1 MLGYSCA
8 CAIAKEYSLS
18 EHKHI
23 LIVCGPGNNGFPL
36 QCALI
41 FSGDGLVA
49 ARHLSHFGYC
59 PTVYYPK
66 KSSGTL
72 FSNLLKQ
79 NESMDIPLADHC
91 PTLYFLSCILIIR
104 EELKENYDLVVD
116 AIFGFSFHGSP
127 RPPFDSIISI
137 INECGKPVVSVDIPS
152 GWDVN
157 EGDIH
162 ECAVHHPDMLISLT
176 APKLGSQKFSGRFH
190 YLGGR
195 FLPPKYAREHNIQ
208 IPSYPGCEQC
218 VRLSFVC

>member
-1 MLGYSCA
+1 M
-8 CAIAKEYSLS
+8 
-18 EHKHI
+18 
-23 LIVCGPGNNGFPL
+23 
-36 QCALI
+36 
-41 FSGDGLVA
+41 
-49 ARHLSHFGYC
+49 
-59 PTVYYPK
+59 
-66 KSSGTL
+66 
-72 FSNLLKQ
+72 
-79 NESMDIPLADHC
+79 
-91 PTLYFLSCILIIR
+91 
-104 EELKENYDLVVD
+104 VD

-157 EGDIH
+157 DGDIH
-162 ECAVHHPDMLISLT
+162 ECAVHNPDMLISLT

-218 VRLSFVC
+218 VRLSSVC